1 MKNKTTWIIVGIVL
15 AVIILIVG
23 IFAGANNKAI
33 FLEEQI
39 NGAQANINVAEK
51 RRVDLVYNLVDAVQ
65 AYQDYEGK
73 TLEAITAA
81 RSSVSNGDIDEA
93 KVSINAVAEA
103 YPELKAN
110 ENYQQLMNEL
120 AMTENQIAQYR
131 NNYNEQVRA
140 YNKMIRSFPNNV
152 ILSILGYERIET
164 MHRRISLIMVIKKR
178 ELLFSVIIVCVLL
191 CLGLFIS
198 GKISYGAAQTA
209 EKYATATIIEDH
221 SQFRYGMN
229 TDFGNVLLYGELSTD
244 SPVTFDEIGNGYIYI
259 EKVREDYTRHTR
271 TVTKKDSN
279 GNTYTE
285 TEVYYSWDYVSSEH
299 LATDT
304 IVFLGEPFS
313 YGTISLP
320 VRRLNLADA
329 GVEKQRWNYIY
340 KNSDTR
346 YYYNVTDVSL
356 VGTVF
361 ATLSDGTIKNASSLY
376 ENDTPVEVIES
387 VQQSETLYLIFFWLA
402 WVVFMAGCVYGFLY
416 LENRWLD

>member
-1 MKNKTTWIIVGIVL
+1 MKNKTTWIIVGLVL

-73 TLEAITAA
+73 TLEVITAA

-164 MHRRISLIMVIKKR
+164 IYTD
-178 ELLFSVIIVCVLL
+178 
-191 CLGLFIS
+191 
-198 GKISYGAAQTA
+198 YGA
-209 EKYATATIIEDH
+209 
-221 SQFRYGMN
+221 
-229 TDFGNVLLYGELSTD
+229 
-244 SPVTFDEIGNGYIYI
+244 PVDAPQNLFN
-259 EKVREDYTRHTR
+259 
-271 TVTKKDSN
+271 N
-279 GNTYTE
+279 GN
-285 TEVYYSWDYVSSEH
+285 
-299 LATDT
+299 
-304 IVFLGEPFS
+304 
-313 YGTISLP
+313 
-320 VRRLNLADA
+320 
-329 GVEKQRWNYIY
+329 
-340 KNSDTR
+340 
-346 YYYNVTDVSL
+346 
-356 VGTVF
+356 
-361 ATLSDGTIKNASSLY
+361 
-376 ENDTPVEVIES
+376 
-387 VQQSETLYLIFFWLA
+387 
-402 WVVFMAGCVYGFLY
+402 
-416 LENRWLD
+416 